1 MLPERGVVS
10 GEPRS
15 FAGIEASAA
24 EHPGQGIG
32 QQAEDAADE
41 LVGRRVGGLY
51 GKLAGQVGEELV
63 RRKTP
68 LIEDLFQRRAAH
80 VADGLEGVGEQV
92 FHLAGGVRR
101 RGDVGQRRPRDAV
114 VPAAGGFQL
123 LQLQPLLDVFFGNA
137 DVLAEIVGLRFQ
149 QLVVV
154 CLLQPK
160 LSGLLVQ
167 VPVKLGSGLR
177 VLDLRFLFL
186 GGSVFVDLGGDSSL
200 RHAEGKQLAGKVV
213 RLPVQL
219 HLVDGPPVP

>member
-1 MLPERGVVS
+1 MVERHVGDVLPERGVVS

-51 GKLAGQVGEELV
+51 GKLAGQVGEELI

-101 RGDVGQRRPRDAV
+101 RGDVGQ
-114 VPAAGGFQL
+114 
-123 LQLQPLLDVFFGNA
+123 
-137 DVLAEIVGLRFQ
+137 
-149 QLVVV
+149 
-154 CLLQPK
+154 
-160 LSGLLVQ
+160 
-167 VPVKLGSGLR
+167 
-177 VLDLRFLFL
+177 
-186 GGSVFVDLGGDSSL
+186 
-200 RHAEGKQLAGKVV
+200 
-213 RLPVQL
+213 
-219 HLVDGPPVP
+219 